1 MRAFLCKRVDTG
13 AEDIISIVAFGSEA
27 RTLCHRKPIQD
38 CLGGLHSLLKLNG
51 GSTNY
56 SAALRMARTI
66 LQGPKA
72 GSLLCDEERE
82 YASLLLFMSDGQP
95 DANDMGISEMQVRRS
110 SSPSVESEGNAWG
123 RGLIEFCFTLWLCRV
138 LTSDSQCQAIVGDH
152 RSGSLI
158 VHTIAFGS
166 GVTTLEKLAKIGG
179 GKFVQ
184 AVRSAC
190 PLLASVPSLCPA
202 LFDLT

>member
-1 MRAFLCKRVDTG
+1 MRAFLCKRVDTD

-66 LQGPKA
+66 LQGPEA
-72 GSLLCDEERE
+72 VSPLCHEASE
-82 YASLLLFMSDGQP
+82 YASLLLFMSDGRP

-110 SSPSVESEGNAWG
+110 SSPSVEREGNAWAN
-123 RGLIEFCFTLWLCRV
+123 LILLRFLALQS
-138 LTSDSQCQAIVGDH
+138 SDI
-152 RSGSLI
+152 
-158 VHTIAFGS
+158 
-166 GVTTLEKLAKIGG
+166 
-179 GKFVQ
+179 
-184 AVRSAC
+184 
-190 PLLASVPSLCPA
+190 
-202 LFDLT
+202 